1 MLRTYMN
8 DMLQLAAYS
17 SLGFFVGVLSTLI
30 YQKLISR
37 KSLDI
42 AKNILQRQLEIQQ
55 NVFDKSFSH
64 LQNSMKEHAFNT
76 LNKST
81 ETLLQLSSGQLNSSQ
96 QAVSKELNVSREH
109 INKEVHNMTS
119 ELNKLTNLI
128 LDIERNQQT
137 KIGELGSLLTKT
149 NEQNKSLMETTAS
162 ISQVL
167 SNSQTRGQW
176 GERIADD
183 ILQLVGFI
191 ENINYKKQLTLPSG
205 ERPDFTFLL
214 PKNLYLHM
222 DVKFPMANYTKY
234 LRSTIIS
241 EKEKYKKLFF
251 IDIKNIIKDMSKRN
265 YMDPQTTVSCSLIF
279 IPHEQVYAFIQKESP
294 DLFDQSLQNNII
306 PCSPMSLFA
315 VLSIIR
321 KSIDVF
327 SIQQTSQ
334 DILKYLHNFKKQWQ
348 LYNKSFDSLGK
359 KISDVEAEYQKLTS
373 TRKNQLTTVVD
384 KITKLQQPPKT

>member
-1 MLRTYMN
+1 IVMLRTYMN

-42 AKNILQRQLEIQQ
+42 AKNILQRQLEVQQ

-109 INKEVHNMTS
+109 INKEVHHMTS

-149 NEQNKSLMETTAS
+149 NEQNKSLMETTTS

-167 SNSQTRGQW
+167 SNSQT
-176 GERIADD
+176 
-183 ILQLVGFI
+183 
-191 ENINYKKQLTLPSG
+191 
-205 ERPDFTFLL
+205 
-214 PKNLYLHM
+214 
-222 DVKFPMANYTKY
+222 
-234 LRSTIIS
+234 
-241 EKEKYKKLFF
+241 
-251 IDIKNIIKDMSKRN
+251 
-265 YMDPQTTVSCSLIF
+265 
-279 IPHEQVYAFIQKESP
+279 
-294 DLFDQSLQNNII
+294 
-306 PCSPMSLFA
+306 
-315 VLSIIR
+315 
-321 KSIDVF
+321 
-327 SIQQTSQ
+327 
-334 DILKYLHNFKKQWQ
+334 
-348 LYNKSFDSLGK
+348 
-359 KISDVEAEYQKLTS
+359 
-373 TRKNQLTTVVD
+373 
-384 KITKLQQPPKT
+384 